1 MIKFILLLLLVLI
14 PANSIAETQSTKL
27 NELFKTL
34 KKIDN
39 TLDAS
44 EVEKEI
50 WALWNKHPK
59 SKQLTYKL
67 ELGTDLM
74 YEGNYLYA
82 LRVFDNIIKSDPKWS
97 EAWNKRATLL
107 FLMKKY
113 QQSLN
118 DINIVL
124 SIEPRHFGALSGRAQ
139 IFIRLEE
146 YQKALDALKEAKK
159 IHPIIKGDNLIK
171 ELEKLI
177 KGFSI

>member
-1 MIKFILLLLLVLI
+1 
-14 PANSIAETQSTKL
+14 
-27 NELFKTL
+27 
-34 KKIDN
+34 
-39 TLDAS
+39 
-44 EVEKEI
+44 
-50 WALWNKHPK
+50 
-59 SKQLTYKL
+59 
-67 ELGTDLM
+67 M

-146 YQKALDALKEAKK
+146 YQKALDALKEARK
-159 IHPIIKGDNLIK
+159 IHPIIKENNLIK